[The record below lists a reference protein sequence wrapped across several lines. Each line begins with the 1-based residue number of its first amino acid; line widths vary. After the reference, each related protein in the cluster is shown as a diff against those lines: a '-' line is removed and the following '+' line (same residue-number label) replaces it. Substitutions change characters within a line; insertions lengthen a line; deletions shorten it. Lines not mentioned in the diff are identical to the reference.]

1 MAPLSAT
8 VSWLQTGLTISPGLW
23 SVLDALLV
31 LITRSLKAAVVNP
44 ELLGK
49 RSKALILWLGEIT
62 TCDMMCLGNRDI
74 FARAD
79 IHTVTHL

>member
-31 LITRSLKAAVVNP
+31 LITCSLKAAVVNP

-49 RSKALILWLGEIT
+49 CSKALILWLGEIT
-62 TCDMMCLGNRDI
+62 TCDVMRLGKRGI

-79 IHTVTHL
+79 IQTVTHL